1 MMRTFPARLAVLA
14 ALTAL
19 LVGSAA
25 TALASPAAAQPH
37 WTSATRVPGIGGD
50 WSEPFSVSCTGPGD
64 CAAGGEYGPDE
75 PYTQSLPFVVT
86 ETGGTW
92 GPATTVAPIPA
103 LGGLQ
108 YAAVTSVSCAWPG
121 NCAAVGYYLTHAA
134 GGVIDQGF
142 GVNEINGV
150 WHQVRALNGVFTSEN
165 VNALGPDWTLTVSCA
180 PATTRAARSAGLNCL
195 AVGAALIHG
204 HDQAFVAWES
214 RDWWGPVQPVPGL
227 ARLGG
232 TRPSQVNAV
241 SCAGLAACAIGGY
254 YTDAKGRR
262 QAFAAAEAGGR
273 WPGAVEV
280 PGTGALN
287 VKGSAEVDAVDC
299 PARGNCTAVGDY
311 RAKNGAAEF
320 FFVRAAWAD
329 WHGTTAVPG
338 LARLG
343 HGGDLT
349 GNSGA
354 ELSCT
359 PAACAVGVTLD
370 TTTAG
375 GTAGFLTGETNGR
388 WSAPH
393 RVPGTDSTITAVAC
407 PRAGD
412 CVAGGNAGSPGG
424 GIVLDQANGAW
435 GKPVTVDPASF
446 GMSGQLTALSCAAVR
461 NCGAVGYLPLGDEAG
476 PWAAVA
482 TEGRP

>member
-1 MMRTFPARLAVLA
+1 MN
-14 ALTAL
+14 
-19 LVGSAA
+19 
-25 TALASPAAAQPH
+25 Q
-37 WTSATRVPGIGGD
+37 
-50 WSEPFSVSCTGPGD
+50 
-64 CAAGGEYGPDE
+64 
-75 PYTQSLPFVVT
+75 
-86 ETGGTW
+86 
-92 GPATTVAPIPA
+92 
-103 LGGLQ
+103 
-108 YAAVTSVSCAWPG
+108 
-121 NCAAVGYYLTHAA
+121 
-134 GGVIDQGF
+134 
-142 GVNEINGV
+142 INGV
-150 WHQVRALNGVFTSEN
+150 WHRARALNGVTGSEN
-165 VNALGPDWTLTVSCA
+165 VDALGADWTLTVSCA
-180 PATTRAARSAGLNCL
+180 PATTSAARSAGLNCL

-204 HDQAFVAWES
+204 HDQGFVAREA

-241 SCAGLAACAIGGY
+241 SCAGPGACAIGGY
-254 YTDAKGRR
+254 YTDGKGRR
-262 QAFAAAEAGGR
+262 QAFAAAKAGGG

-280 PGTGALN
+280 PGTSALN
-287 VKGSAEVDAVDC
+287 ANGRAEVDAVDC
-299 PARGNCTAVGDY
+299 PARGNCAAVGDY
-311 RAKNGAAEF
+311 RAKSGAAEF

-329 WHGTTAVPG
+329 WHGAIGVPG

-359 PAACAVGVTLD
+359 AAACAVGVTLD
-370 TTTAG
+370 TTPAG
-375 GTAGFLTGETNGR
+375 GTAGFLTGEAKGR

-412 CVAGGNAGSPGG
+412 CAAGGTAGSPRAGDG
-424 GIVLDQANGAW
+424 GIVLNQVNGAW

-446 GMSGQLTALSCAAVR
+446 GLSGQVAALSCAAVR
-461 NCGAVGYLPLGDEAG
+461 NCGAVGYLPFGSEGG

-482 TEGRP
+482 TEGQP